1 MPASFLMSE
10 PTIVTVGADIVHDAQ
25 RITYTAYP
33 SGVIFPLL
41 FVSLRPDDWT
51 PAEIAAQANAWADV
65 WNTNAAAPGVESI
78 AITQRVTAG
87 GNLDDVAVVNVS
99 STSGR
104 STSEITIS
112 RADFP
117 ASRFEAL
124 TVRERVRLDEIE
136 GASPPADHIGPG

>member
-1 MPASFLMSE
+1 MSE

-51 PAEIAAQANAWADV
+51 PAKIAAQANHWADV
-65 WNTNAAAPGVESI
+65 WNGNAAVAGVESI

-87 GNLDDVAVVNVS
+87 GNLDDVALVIVS

-104 STSEITIS
+104 STSEITVQ
-112 RADFP
+112 RNDFD
-117 ASRFEAL
+117 AHTFAQL
-124 TVRERVRLDEIE
+124 VGAERTRLDEIE
-136 GASPPADHIGPG
+136 AASPPPAAAAAEAGPPAG